1 MRMDVV
7 VRSHHVEVTPSLR
20 AMARRK
26 LGRLE
31 RVARDLTRAEVDFAD
46 QRNPRIA
53 DHARCSVILHLRDGR
68 VTARAAGSAPEVA
81 LDLVV
86 DKLRHQIERHKDRRV
101 SRAHDARRSGR
112 RGRAQP

>member
-1 MRMDVV
+1 MDVV

-46 QRNPRIA
+46 QRNPRIT
-53 DHARCSVILHLRDGR
+53 DHARCSVILYLRDGR
-68 VTARAAGSAPEVA
+68 VTARAAGPVPEVA
-81 LDLVV
+81 MDLVI
-86 DKLRHQIERHKDRRV
+86 DKLRHPVERRKHRRV
-101 SRAHDARRSGR
+101 SRAHDARRSDR

>member
-1 MRMDVV
+1 MDLV

-31 RVARDLTRAEVDFAD
+31 RVAHDLTRAEVDFAD

-53 DHARCSVILHLRDGR
+53 DHARCSVLLHLRDGR
-68 VTARAAGSAPEVA
+68 LTARAAGPKPEVA

-86 DKLRHQIERHKDRRV
+86 DKLRHQVERRKDRSV
-101 SRAHDARRSGR
+101 SRGHAAPRAGR
-112 RGRAQP
+112 RDRTQP